1 MGWKVLVTARAVWV
15 SGQAAMS
22 ALEAAG
28 CQVVRSP
35 QAGPLPE
42 EMLIEQLAGCDAVVG
57 SSDPYT
63 PTVFR
68 ACPQLK
74 VVSRCGVGID
84 SVDLAGA
91 TEAGIVVTN
100 TPGAMTEAVAD
111 YTFAL
116 LLGLTR
122 HIAEGDNLMRAGG
135 WGEYPGVLVCG
146 KTLGLV
152 GLGQI
157 GQGVAR
163 RAAGFGMRILACDP
177 PLAAKGREALPADFP
192 AVEFTDL
199 DSLLA
204 QSDFVSLHAPSLPE
218 TKGLFDAARFG
229 RMKPTA
235 YFINTARG
243 ALVDEPA
250 LIAALEA
257 GSIAGAALDVYSSE
271 PLPSD
276 HPLRR
281 APHCLLTPH
290 NAFNAV
296 EAAAAMSLQSAENV
310 IALARG
316 ERPFG
321 VCNPEVLTAPTL
333 RLNATGGPQ

>member
-22 ALEAAG
+22 ALAEAGFEVA
-28 CQVVRSP
+28 RSP

-42 EMLIEQLAGCDAVVG
+42 AMLIEQLADCDAIVG

-63 PTVFR
+63 STVFR
-68 ACPQLK
+68 ACPRLK

-84 SVDLAGA
+84 SVDLNGA

-116 LLGLTR
+116 LLGIAR
-122 HIAEGDNLMRAGG
+122 HIVAGDNMMRSGG
-135 WGEYPGVLVCG
+135 WGEYPGVLVSG
-146 KTLGLV
+146 KTIGLV

-177 PLAAKGREALPADFP
+177 PLAVRGREALPADFP
-192 AVEFTDL
+192 TVEFTDM
-199 DSLLA
+199 DTLLA

-218 TKGLFDAARFG
+218 TKGLFDAARFA

-250 LIAALEA
+250 LIAALEQEQ
-257 GSIAGAALDVYSSE
+257 IAGAALDVYSAE
-271 PLPSD
+271 PLPVD

-281 APHCLLTPH
+281 APRCLLTPH

-316 ERPFG
+316 ERPLG
-321 VCNPEVLTAPTL
+321 VCNPAVLSSPAL
-333 RLNATGGPQ
+333 RLTIPV